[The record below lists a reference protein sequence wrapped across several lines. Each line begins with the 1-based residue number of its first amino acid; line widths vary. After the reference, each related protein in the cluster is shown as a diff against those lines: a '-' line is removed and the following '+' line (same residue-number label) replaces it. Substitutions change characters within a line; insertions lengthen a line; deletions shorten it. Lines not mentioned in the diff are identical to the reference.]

1 MRVQNQEKGL
11 DNMEA
16 LLIVGG
22 SVIFVMVLEFIFI
35 LIDWSVERKNKI
47 IIELNQ
53 FKLFYSMNPDAW
65 ELRYSYVLYKVLNER
80 GYVEKEYKFSF
91 PFINYIRY
99 KILRKKLFDKKEQSK
114 YLELYLEALEYI
126 KKDIETFTD
135 DNNDFI
141 KEQLEKLQSNERY
154 M

>member
-11 DNMEA
+11 DNMKA

-22 SVIFVMVLEFIFI
+22 SILFVIVLEFISI
-35 LIDWSVERKNKI
+35 LVDWSIERKNKI
-47 IIELNQ
+47 IIELNR

-91 PFINYIRY
+91 PFIDYIRY
-99 KILRKKLFDKKEQSK
+99 MILRKKLFNKKEQSK

-126 KKDIETFTD
+126 KKDIENFTD
-135 DNNDFI
+135 DNNDFV
-141 KEQLEKLQSNERY
+141 KEQLEKLQSNER
-154 M
+154 

>member
-1 MRVQNQEKGL
+1 MRVQNREKGL

-22 SVIFVMVLEFIFI
+22 SVIFVMVLEFIFT
-35 LIDWSVERKNKI
+35 LIDWSVERKNKM

-65 ELRYSYVLYKVLNER
+65 ELRYSYVIYKSLNEQ
-80 GYVEKEYKFSF
+80 GYAVKEYRFSF
-91 PFINYIRY
+91 SFIDYIRY
-99 KILRKKLFDKKEQSK
+99 KILRKKLFDKKEQSE

-126 KKDIETFTD
+126 KKDIENFTD
-135 DNNDFI
+135 DNNDFV
-141 KEQLEKLQSNERY
+141 KEQLEKLRSNER
-154 M
+154 

>member
-47 IIELNQ
+47 IIELNR

-91 PFINYIRY
+91 PFIDYIDSVV
-99 KILRKKLFDKKEQSK
+99 IVISV
-114 YLELYLEALEYI
+114 
-126 KKDIETFTD
+126 
-135 DNNDFI
+135 
-141 KEQLEKLQSNERY
+141 
-154 M
+154 

>member
-35 LIDWSVERKNKI
+35 LIDWSVERKNKM

-65 ELRYSYVLYKVLNER
+65 ELRYSYVIYKALNEQ
-80 GYVEKEYKFSF
+80 GYVVKEYRFSF
-91 PFINYIRY
+91 SFIDYIRY
-99 KILRKKLFDKKEQSK
+99 KILRKKLFDKKEQSE

-126 KKDIETFTD
+126 KKDIENFTD
-135 DNNDFI
+135 DNNDFV
-141 KEQLEKLQSNERY
+141 KEQLEKLQGNERY

>member
-1 MRVQNQEKGL
+1 MRVQNREKGL

-22 SVIFVMVLEFIFI
+22 SVIFVMVLEFIFT
-35 LIDWSVERKNKI
+35 LIDWSVERKNKM

-65 ELRYSYVLYKVLNER
+65 ELRYSYVIYKALNEQ
-80 GYVEKEYKFSF
+80 GYVVKEYRFSF
-91 PFINYIRY
+91 SFIDYIRY
-99 KILRKKLFDKKEQSK
+99 KILRKKLFDKKEQSE

-126 KKDIETFTD
+126 KKDIENFTD
-135 DNNDFI
+135 DNNDFV
-141 KEQLEKLQSNERY
+141 KEQLEKLRSNER
-154 M
+154 